1 MKEVR
6 IIWLFMA
13 CISIIFAEE
22 KICKHSLKCDMVHM
36 HEEVPPTVSSLED
49 MFSKGVFYGRVRTNS
64 FAVQWDK
71 EVENKRKNHAIAAVG
86 GSLTYRSAY
95 YHGFSLG
102 TGLYTTHSKGTLSSD
117 EAKLYS
123 AGKDVFSLDD
133 YLDTGTKG
141 ITSIAE
147 AYLEYQHK
155 KTSIKAGRQIFE
167 SFLTKSN
174 DTKMIPNTFEG
185 LTLWSKVLPKTL
197 VKMAYLTSQ
206 KLRGHSGFHHLLA
219 YDGYSQNDDSAM
231 HKGLTLSKLRDKG
244 IEDKLIVLELKNSSV
259 ENMILRMNYTAV
271 PELLS
276 SAMVQADYIFEVGD
290 WSVIPAFRYMKQFD
304 NGAGK
309 IAGANIRTL
318 TSAYSNPESL
328 DAALY
333 ASRIDVVKD
342 AFKLRLGYT
351 KVEDKADIVA
361 PWRGFP
367 TGGFTRAMSQYN
379 WQANTE
385 SYMVQLEYALESI
398 EDCKIIS
405 RFAVQDFDDAKEGV
419 QADSKAFTF
428 DVLKS
433 FADKSMY
440 VKTRFGH
447 VVGDKHTIAS
457 NGVQKLNP
465 SYNEF
470 RFEVNYLF

>member
-13 CISIIFAEE
+13 CISVTFAEKE
-22 KICKHSLKCDMVHM
+22 LCKHSLKCDMTHL
-36 HEEVPPTVSSLED
+36 HEEVPQTVSSLKD
-49 MFSKGVFYGRVRTNS
+49 MFAKGIFYGRLRTNS
-64 FAVQWDK
+64 FAMQWDE
-71 EVENKRKNHAIAAVG
+71 EVENQRKNHAIVGMG

-95 YHGFSLG
+95 YHGISLG
-102 TGLYTTHSKGTLSSD
+102 TGLYTTQAKGTLGRD
-117 EAKLYS
+117 EVNLYG
-123 AGKDVFSLDD
+123 AGKDILSHYD
-133 YLDTGTKG
+133 YQTMGTKSM
-141 ITSIAE
+141 TSIAE
-147 AYLEYQHK
+147 AYLEYQYK
-155 KTSIKAGRQIFE
+155 KTSIKVGRQIYE

-185 LTLWSKVLPKTL
+185 ITLWSKVLPRTL
-197 VKMAYLTSQ
+197 VKMAYLTGQ
-206 KLRGHSGFHHLLA
+206 KLRGHKGFHHLLA
-219 YDGYSQNDDSAM
+219 YGDRENDDGAM
-231 HKGLTLSKLRDKG
+231 HRGLTLSKLRDKG

-276 SAMVQADYIFEVGD
+276 SAMVQADYRLEVGN
-290 WSVIPAFRYMKQFD
+290 WSVIPGFRYMKQFD

-318 TSAYSNPESL
+318 TSAYVNPESL
-328 DAALY
+328 DASLY

-342 AFKLRLGYT
+342 AFKLRFGYS
-351 KVEDKADIVA
+351 KVADKADIVA

-385 SYMVQLEYALESI
+385 SYMVQLDYALESI

-419 QADSKAFTF
+419 QADSKVFTL
-428 DVLKS
+428 DVLKA

-447 VVGDKHTIAS
+447 VVGDRHTIAS